1 VKCQWL
7 SDIMR
12 ARTAS
17 QFEDNIKDA
26 TPIDLDLNP
35 QLLSGQLRLLSLLYQ
50 LRLLRLSLL
59 YRRRN

>member
-1 VKCQWL
+1 
-7 SDIMR
+7 MR

-26 TPIDLDLNP
+26 TPIDLEMNP

-59 YRRRN
+59 YRRSN